1 MKLSAIVLSLLL
13 AGTAWAIPGPQP
25 IPVQVVRSSAPSKQI
40 RILNEARPGEMVDV
54 LSSLVEGK
62 TNVVIFFADW

>member
-1 MKLSAIVLSLLL
+1 MEDGREVVVA
-13 AGTAWAIPGPQP
+13 
-25 IPVQVVRSSAPSKQI
+25 VVRSSAPSKQI